1 MDYFDPRVIGTSAE
15 WVGDSSEE
23 HEADS
28 TNWVCGGK
36 EYDAGSERTVWTEVS
51 TRLLIPLLWITVRKI
66 PAWKFPAWKIPV
78 MKGDLENY
86 AMSSEEFVFDVIVL

>member
-1 MDYFDPRVIGTSAE
+1 MKQTVQSGFAE
-15 WVGDSSEE
+15 GK
-23 HEADS
+23 S
-28 TNWVCGGK
+28 TMQEVK
-36 EYDAGSERTVWTEVS
+36 EPSGTEVS